1 MAEKLPFEKIFPYFS
16 YRWRYNDGQYS
27 PYAPFSKVAFIP
39 KDPDIE
45 DFFRRGHNTAVANK
59 LEQITLQNIDKGG
72 PDVEAVDILYTES
85 ISSTIYVLKTI
96 EIPEDERGDGTTLEI
111 QLKERGFGASLPD
124 SELQRQ
130 FDQVPRSAKAQE
142 VTANRV
148 IYANYI
154 TKFNQNDNL
163 KIELGQAVFADP
175 LNGPALKGNRTYEVG
190 VAYMDRFG
198 RIGGMLT
205 QKAPEND
212 TEGSS
217 IKTPFTQR
225 FRPTL
230 TAKILSDPPEWAKFY
245 RYYVK
250 DVSGEHF
257 NLSGFNIYNDGG
269 RDDNNSDNVYI
280 QFNSTDRNKITEDT
294 VLIPRRHTFE
304 RQINGAAIENIFAGE
319 SRHPVL
325 AIENEGPDVVKA
337 QIEERS
343 ISNFITL
350 PENAACNRVSSA
362 TQGQT
367 GVAVA
372 STTVGQTTLVI
383 DDEGQADVWRSVI
396 NSLNNYFLS
405 QDSSATQFDQ
415 AYGANPSTSQTIN
428 VSGFADRLAL
438 KIIERSATRTT
449 YTTDY
454 VLIDSIEF
462 MKISTQGGPA
472 GTNNRKHRN
481 AFKFTLSDRLD
492 DNGNITSGTGLST
505 GGVNFHSDG
514 ITSDLKIAKLGL
526 SEDGKN
532 KLKGSFFVKIPRK
545 FSTSATILA
554 SGTGLIAGQTPFDA
568 DGNVASNEIKEINFE
583 TEPISDSNLDLY
595 FEGNRTYEVRDDEGN
610 ITEHGQTNTI
620 EFANCIATA
629 EDTSKE
635 VYLESRKVFDKFNTV
650 EIAKG
655 IRASS
660 PEPRY
665 AEENRK
671 TGLIFSGLYNSKTG
685 LNELNRFSNADQ
697 IFKELEPNYGGIQ
710 KLFTLDTNLLAL
722 AEDKVF
728 KILADKDA
736 LFNADDGV
744 NVTATNR
751 VLGQAIAY
759 QGDYGISTHPE
770 SFVFFR
776 NNVYFSDAKRGS
788 IVQLTPINGQFQPI
802 SQKGMSN
809 FFRDRLSALQT
820 TTATDSD
827 GNIFN
832 TAKIVGAYDGHKK
845 LYIVSIQGYNQ
856 SDASIGSESIPNETS
871 NITVG
876 YSLNSQ
882 GWTSRYSFIPETGVT
897 MNNKFFTFKNG
908 KAYLHHS
915 NTANRNTFYGV
926 AGSSEVQ
933 IIFNDNP
940 SFVSDWLALNYEGTT
955 GWTVSEIIGEQDA
968 AFNITNVRL
977 LDSQNAGF
985 DGWFLKEGKYHGS
998 IVGTQPV
1005 YIVQP
1010 GSSIGSDGFYPLIQ
1024 DGSNTQDISG
1034 TKGFFLK
1041 ARFKNTST
1049 SACEL
1054 AAVGSEYYIS
1064 QT

>member
-72 PDVEAVDILYTES
+72 PDVVAVDILYTES

-111 QLKERGFGASLPD
+111 QLKERGFGAALPD

-154 TKFNQNDNL
+154 TKFDQNDNL

-230 TAKILSDPPEWAKFY
+230 TAKILSDPPDWAKFY

-350 PENAACNRVSSA
+350 PENAACNRVSTA

-428 VSGFADRLAL
+428 VSSFADRLAL

-492 DNGNITSGTGLST
+492 DDGNITSGTGLST

-629 EDTSKE
+629 EDTTKE

-832 TAKIVGAYDGHKK
+832 T
-845 LYIVSIQGYNQ
+845 
-856 SDASIGSESIPNETS
+856 
-871 NITVG
+871 
-876 YSLNSQ
+876 
-882 GWTSRYSFIPETGVT
+882 R
-897 MNNKFFTFKNG
+897 
-908 KAYLHHS
+908 
-915 NTANRNTFYGV
+915 
-926 AGSSEVQ
+926 
-933 IIFNDNP
+933 
-940 SFVSDWLALNYEGTT
+940 
-955 GWTVSEIIGEQDA
+955 
-968 AFNITNVRL
+968 
-977 LDSQNAGF
+977 
-985 DGWFLKEGKYHGS
+985 
-998 IVGTQPV
+998 
-1005 YIVQP
+1005 VQP
-1010 GSSIGSDGFYPLIQ
+1010 IGRVYWLRIYP
-1024 DGSNTQDISG
+1024 
-1034 TKGFFLK
+1034 K
-1041 ARFKNTST
+1041 
-1049 SACEL
+1049 
-1054 AAVGSEYYIS
+1054 
-1064 QT
+1064 

>member
-897 MNNKFFTFKNG
+897 MNNRFFTFKNG

-915 NTANRNTFYGV
+915 HTANRNTFYGV

-955 GWTVSEIIGEQDA
+955 GWTVEEIIGEQDA

>member
-1 MAEKLPFEKIFPYFS
+1 MSEKLPFEKIFPYFS

-45 DFFRRGHNTAVANK
+45 DFFRRGHNTSVANK
-59 LEQITLQNIDKGG
+59 LEQITLKDIDRGG
-72 PDVEAVDILYTES
+72 PDVVAVDILYTES

-96 EIPEDERGDGTTLEI
+96 EIPEAERGNGSPLTI

-130 FDQVPRSAKAQE
+130 FDQVPKSAKAQE

-154 TKFNQNDNL
+154 TKYDQNDNL
-163 KIELGQAVFADP
+163 KIELGTAVFPDP
-175 LNGPALKGNRTYEVG
+175 LNGPSLKGNRTYEVG

-205 QKAPEND
+205 QKAPD
-212 TEGSS
+212 TAAEGSS
-217 IKTPFTQR
+217 IKTALTQR
-225 FRPTL
+225 FRTGL
-230 TAKILSDPPEWAKFY
+230 TAKITSDPPEWAKFY

-269 RDDNNSDNVYI
+269 RDDDNSDNVYI

-337 QIEERS
+337 QIAERS
-343 ISNFITL
+343 ISNFITI
-350 PENAACNRVSSA
+350 PENAAVNRTSSA
-362 TQGQT
+362 TQGNT
-367 GVAVA
+367 SVAVA
-372 STTVGQTTLVI
+372 STTIGQTSLVI
-383 DDEGQADVWRSVI
+383 DDEDQANVWRSVI
-396 NSLNNYFLS
+396 NSLNNYFLT

-415 AYGANPSTSQTIN
+415 AYGANPSTSQTID

-438 KIIERSATRTT
+438 KINDRAANSDTH
-449 YTTDY
+449 TTDY

-462 MKISTQGGPA
+462 MKI
-472 GTNNRKHRN
+472 GTTGTAADSNGRKHRN

-492 DNGNITSGTGLST
+492 DDGNITSGTGLNK
-505 GGVNFHSDG
+505 GGINFHTDG
-514 ITSDLKIAKLGL
+514 HTTDLKIAKLGL

-532 KLKGSFFVKIPRK
+532 KLKGSFFVKVPRK
-545 FSTSATILA
+545 FSTSANILA

-595 FEGNRTYEVRDDEGN
+595 FECNRTYEFRDDDGN

-629 EDTSKE
+629 EDTTKE

-736 LFNADDGV
+736 LFNADEGV
-744 NVTATNR
+744 NVTATKL
-751 VLGQAIAY
+751 VLGQAMVY
-759 QGDYGISTHPE
+759 QGNYGISTHP
-770 SFVFFR
+770 
-776 NNVYFSDAKRGS
+776 
-788 IVQLTPINGQFQPI
+788 
-802 SQKGMSN
+802 
-809 FFRDRLSALQT
+809 
-820 TTATDSD
+820 
-827 GNIFN
+827 
-832 TAKIVGAYDGHKK
+832 
-845 LYIVSIQGYNQ
+845 
-856 SDASIGSESIPNETS
+856 
-871 NITVG
+871 
-876 YSLNSQ
+876 
-882 GWTSRYSFIPETGVT
+882 
-897 MNNKFFTFKNG
+897 
-908 KAYLHHS
+908 
-915 NTANRNTFYGV
+915 
-926 AGSSEVQ
+926 
-933 IIFNDNP
+933 
-940 SFVSDWLALNYEGTT
+940 
-955 GWTVSEIIGEQDA
+955 
-968 AFNITNVRL
+968 
-977 LDSQNAGF
+977 
-985 DGWFLKEGKYHGS
+985 
-998 IVGTQPV
+998 
-1005 YIVQP
+1005 
-1010 GSSIGSDGFYPLIQ
+1010 
-1024 DGSNTQDISG
+1024 
-1034 TKGFFLK
+1034 
-1041 ARFKNTST
+1041 
-1049 SACEL
+1049 
-1054 AAVGSEYYIS
+1054 
-1064 QT
+1064 

>member
-1 MAEKLPFEKIFPYFS
+1 MSEKLPFEKIFPYFS

-45 DFFRRGHNTAVANK
+45 DFFRRGHNTSVANK
-59 LEQITLQNIDKGG
+59 LEQITLKDIDRGG
-72 PDVEAVDILYTES
+72 PDVVAVDILYTES

-96 EIPEDERGDGTTLEI
+96 EIPEAERGNGSPLTI

-130 FDQVPRSAKAQE
+130 FDQVPKSAKAQE

-154 TKFNQNDNL
+154 TKYDQNDNL
-163 KIELGQAVFADP
+163 KIELGTAVFPDP
-175 LNGPALKGNRTYEVG
+175 LNGPSLKGNRTYEVG

-205 QKAPEND
+205 QKAPD
-212 TEGSS
+212 TAAEGSS
-217 IKTPFTQR
+217 IKTALTQR
-225 FRPTL
+225 FRTGL
-230 TAKILSDPPEWAKFY
+230 TAKITSDPPEWAKFY

-269 RDDNNSDNVYI
+269 RDDDNSDNVYI

-337 QIEERS
+337 QIAERS
-343 ISNFITL
+343 ISNFITI
-350 PENAACNRVSSA
+350 PENAAVNRTSSA
-362 TQGQT
+362 TQGNT
-367 GVAVA
+367 SVAVA
-372 STTVGQTTLVI
+372 STTIGQTSLVI
-383 DDEGQADVWRSVI
+383 DDEDQANVWRSVI
-396 NSLNNYFLS
+396 NSLNNYFLT

-415 AYGANPSTSQTIN
+415 AYGANPSTSQTID

-438 KIIERSATRTT
+438 KINDRAANSDTH
-449 YTTDY
+449 TTDY

-462 MKISTQGGPA
+462 MKI
-472 GTNNRKHRN
+472 GTTGTAADSNGRKHRN

-492 DNGNITSGTGLST
+492 DDGNITSGTGLNK
-505 GGVNFHSDG
+505 GGINFHTDG
-514 ITSDLKIAKLGL
+514 HTTDLKIAKLGL

-532 KLKGSFFVKIPRK
+532 KLKGSFFVKVPRK
-545 FSTSATILA
+545 FSTSANILA

-595 FEGNRTYEVRDDEGN
+595 FEGNRTYEVRDDDGN

-629 EDTSKE
+629 EDTTKE

-788 IVQLTPINGQFQPI
+788 IVQQ
-802 SQKGMSN
+802 
-809 FFRDRLSALQT
+809 LQIMME
-820 TTATDSD
+820 
-827 GNIFN
+827 IF
-832 TAKIVGAYDGHKK
+832 
-845 LYIVSIQGYNQ
+845 
-856 SDASIGSESIPNETS
+856 
-871 NITVG
+871 
-876 YSLNSQ
+876 
-882 GWTSRYSFIPETGVT
+882 
-897 MNNKFFTFKNG
+897 
-908 KAYLHHS
+908 
-915 NTANRNTFYGV
+915 
-926 AGSSEVQ
+926 
-933 IIFNDNP
+933 
-940 SFVSDWLALNYEGTT
+940 
-955 GWTVSEIIGEQDA
+955 
-968 AFNITNVRL
+968 
-977 LDSQNAGF
+977 
-985 DGWFLKEGKYHGS
+985 
-998 IVGTQPV
+998 
-1005 YIVQP
+1005 
-1010 GSSIGSDGFYPLIQ
+1010 LIQ
-1024 DGSNTQDISG
+1024 
-1034 TKGFFLK
+1034 LK
-1041 ARFKNTST
+1041 
-1049 SACEL
+1049 L
-1054 AAVGSEYYIS
+1054 
-1064 QT
+1064 

>member
-1 MAEKLPFEKIFPYFS
+1 
-16 YRWRYNDGQYS
+16 
-27 PYAPFSKVAFIP
+27 
-39 KDPDIE
+39 
-45 DFFRRGHNTAVANK
+45 
-59 LEQITLQNIDKGG
+59 
-72 PDVEAVDILYTES
+72 
-85 ISSTIYVLKTI
+85 
-96 EIPEDERGDGTTLEI
+96 
-111 QLKERGFGASLPD
+111 
-124 SELQRQ
+124 
-130 FDQVPRSAKAQE
+130 
-142 VTANRV
+142 
-148 IYANYI
+148 
-154 TKFNQNDNL
+154 
-163 KIELGQAVFADP
+163 
-175 LNGPALKGNRTYEVG
+175 
-190 VAYMDRFG
+190 MDRFG

-205 QKAPEND
+205 QKAPD
-212 TEGSS
+212 TAAEGSS
-217 IKTPFTQR
+217 IKTALTQR
-225 FRPTL
+225 FRTGL
-230 TAKILSDPPEWAKFY
+230 TAKITSDPPEWAKFY

-250 DVSGEHF
+250 DVSGAHF

-269 RDDNNSDNVYI
+269 RDDDNSDNVYI

-337 QIEERS
+337 QIAERS
-343 ISNFITL
+343 ISNFITI
-350 PENAACNRVSSA
+350 PENAAVNRTSSA
-362 TQGQT
+362 TQGNT
-367 GVAVA
+367 SVAVA
-372 STTVGQTTLVI
+372 STTIGQTSLVI
-383 DDEGQADVWRSVI
+383 DDEDQANVWRSVI
-396 NSLNNYFLS
+396 NSLNNYFLT

-415 AYGANPSTSQTIN
+415 AYGANPSTSQTID

-438 KIIERSATRTT
+438 KINDRAANSDTH
-449 YTTDY
+449 TTDY

-462 MKISTQGGPA
+462 MKI
-472 GTNNRKHRN
+472 GTTGTAADSNGRKHRN

-492 DNGNITSGTGLST
+492 DDGNITSGTGLNK
-505 GGVNFHSDG
+505 GGINFHTDG
-514 ITSDLKIAKLGL
+514 HTTDLKIAKLGL

-532 KLKGSFFVKIPRK
+532 KLKGSFFVKVPRK
-545 FSTSATILA
+545 FSTSANILA

-595 FEGNRTYEVRDDEGN
+595 FEGNRTYEVRDDDGN

-629 EDTSKE
+629 EDTTKE

-788 IVQLTPINGQFQPI
+788 IVQLTPVNGQFQPI
-802 SQKGMSN
+802 SQRGMSN

-820 TTATDSD
+820 TTATDND

-882 GWTSRYSFIPETGVT
+882 GWTSRYSFIPETGIS
-897 MNNKFFTFKNG
+897 MNNRFFTFKNG

-955 GWTVSEIIGEQDA
+955 GWTVEEIIGEQDA

-977 LDSQNAGF
+977 LDSEDSNF
-985 DGWFLKEGKYHGS
+985 NGWFLKEGKYHGS